1 MSQKEFNMINK
12 VLSALCLFV
21 LLVQSPTAFAQT
33 SNRMIVT
40 MIVASNEGSDFNM
53 DNDAY
58 RDKLTKL
65 FSYSSYIQ
73 KDIKKIDM
81 KLNQTNNLDLLEG
94 YNLELT
100 MKDDTDSKIIARA
113 VIIKDHKIYIDTELS
128 IAKPGVFF
136 MGGPTVSNGD
146 LILMLENGY

>member
-1 MSQKEFNMINK
+1 MIK
-12 VLSALCLFV
+12 KIAAGLCLV
-21 LLVQSPTAFAQT
+21 LLLAQSPLARAQD

-40 MIVASNEGSDFNM
+40 MVVASNEGKDFNM

-58 RDKLTKL
+58 RDKLTQI
-65 FSYSSYIQ
+65 FSYSSYSQ

-81 KLNQTNNLDLLEG
+81 KLNQTNNLDLLDG

-100 MKDDTDSKIIARA
+100 MKEDTGSKIIARA
-113 VIIKDHKIYIDTELS
+113 AIIKDHKIYIDTELS

-136 MGGPTVSNGD
+136 MGGPTLSTGD
-146 LILMLENGY
+146 LILILENGY

>member
-1 MSQKEFNMINK
+1 MFKKILAAFCLAAFMVQIPTASAQSSNNMI
-12 VLSALCLFV
+12 
-21 LLVQSPTAFAQT
+21 
-33 SNRMIVT
+33 IT

-58 RDKLTKL
+58 RDKLTQL

-73 KDIKKIDM
+73 KDLKKITM
-81 KLNQTNNLDLLEG
+81 ELNKTRNLDLLEG

-100 MKDDTDSKIIARA
+100 MKEDTGSKMIARA

-128 IAKPGVFF
+128 IAKPGTFF
-136 MGGPTVSNGD
+136 MGGPTVTNGD
-146 LILMLENGY
+146 LILILETGY

>member
-1 MSQKEFNMINK
+1 MLKKIIA
-12 VLSALCLFV
+12 VLCLFA
-21 LLVQSPTAFAQT
+21 LLIQAPFAAAQT

-40 MIVASNEGSDFNM
+40 MVIASNSGNDFNM

-73 KDIKKIDM
+73 KDLKKLDM
-81 KLNQTNNLDLLEG
+81 QVGVTQNLDLLEG

-100 MKDDTDSKIIARA
+100 LKQDNGSKIVTRA

-136 MGGPTVSNGD
+136 MGGPTLDKGD
-146 LILMLENGY
+146 LILILESGY

>member
-1 MSQKEFNMINK
+1 MIK
-12 VLSALCLFV
+12 RILALSCLAL
-21 LLVQSPTAFAQT
+21 LLLQNPAAWSQT

-40 MIVASNEGSDFNM
+40 MIVASNEGNDFNM

-65 FSYSSYIQ
+65 FSYSSYVQ

-81 KLNQTNNLDLLEG
+81 ILNKTNNLDLLEG

-100 MKDDTDSKIIARA
+100 MKEDTGSKIIARA

-136 MGGPTVSNGD
+136 MGGPTVANGD
-146 LILMLENGY
+146 LILILESGY

>member
-1 MSQKEFNMINK
+1 MFKKM
-12 VLSALCLFV
+12 LSLLCLIA
-21 LLVQSPTAFAQT
+21 LACHSSPASAQT

-40 MIVASNEGSDFNM
+40 MVVASNAGNDFNM

-58 RDKLTKL
+58 RDKLMKL
-65 FSYSSYIQ
+65 FSYSSYLQ
-73 KDIKKIDM
+73 KDLKKLDM
-81 KLNQTNNLDLLEG
+81 AVGKTQNLDLLEG

-100 MKDDTDSKIIARA
+100 LKQDIDNKIIVRA

-136 MGGPTVSNGD
+136 MGGPTLTNGD
-146 LILMLENGY
+146 LILILENGY